1 MRSRQVRRDG
11 RAARPFTRLTMAPSP
26 LARAL
31 LALSLAL
38 PCAVRVAAAQSSRHH
53 PPQPWERRSRSSV
66 SIGGDAVYTSVGSR
80 DGTAAIADGVG
91 FDAHASLD
99 VSALSLG
106 AGYQRTTHDLTGSSR
121 AAVYDGFYVE
131 PRVRL
136 ELGGTNFT
144 PYVAGRVG
152 RMRQSIPNVAASTTT
167 TRRTGTALGAG
178 GGLLVDLTRG
188 AALDL
193 GALWST
199 LSFSEDRSLP
209 QVVDTGT
216 NGVVLRAG
224 LRLTP

>member
-1 MRSRQVRRDG
+1 MPTTALRIG
-11 RAARPFTRLTMAPSP
+11 RVAFAAT
-26 LARAL
+26 
-31 LALSLAL
+31 LALTLAGPL
-38 PCAVRVAAAQSSRHH
+38 VPRLAAAQRRH
-53 PPQPWERRSRSSV
+53 PQPWERRSRTSV

-80 DGTAAIADGVG
+80 DGAGGIGDGVG

-106 AGYQRTTHDLTGSSR
+106 AGYQRTSHDLTGTTRS
-121 AAVYDGFYVE
+121 AVYDGFYVE

-152 RMRQSIPNVAASTTT
+152 RMRQTIPNATSTADS
-167 TRRTGTALGAG
+167 RRTGTALGAG
-178 GGLLVDLTRG
+178 GGLLVSLTRG
-188 AALDL
+188 ASLDL

-199 LSFSEDRSLP
+199 LSYSEDRSLP
-209 QVVDTGT
+209 QVVDTGKD
-216 NGVVLRAG
+216 GVVLRAG